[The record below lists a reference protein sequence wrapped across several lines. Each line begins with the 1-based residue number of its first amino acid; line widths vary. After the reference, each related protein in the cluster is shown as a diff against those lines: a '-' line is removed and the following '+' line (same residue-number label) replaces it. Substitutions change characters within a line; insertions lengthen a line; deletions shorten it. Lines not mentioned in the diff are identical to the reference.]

1 MSDPVEFLATFP
13 GIQSAIKV
21 HGQGDGMR
29 IQLEIPESEM
39 ANAIRLLA
47 MREKVLRVTVEEDK
61 APKSGNRWGVNNEK

>member
-1 MSDPVEFLATFP
+1 LSKPVEFLATFP

-39 ANAIRLLA
+39 ASAVRLLA
-47 MREKVLRVTVEEDK
+47 MREKVLRVSVETVKDNEE
-61 APKSGNRWGVNNEK
+61 SSRQSYI